1 MKLTRR
7 DFLTRTGT
15 VALAVGLSPA
25 LSPRPTSGQTAVKF
39 GTAVLGDYSLIA
51 PIIVGMEKGFF
62 KENGVAAEF
71 TPFRGG
77 PDLLKAVQANQIQI
91 GITGSTDV
99 PVFRSRGV
107 PIRCIAV
114 TVNSNHFTFNVAP
127 GISKLDEIKGKSI
140 GVTVVGASTWVFANM
155 LAKRQGWDPQRDVKI
170 VPLGGLDAQLAA
182 LTRGETH
189 AFVWGDGGAMLELQG
204 KSRVLLRLDAVTPKW
219 FSQAVYCTDDYI
231 KGNKDA
237 IRRAVRGL
245 FQGVKFIR
253 ESSPEAIKITA
264 KTLGWPEEGVARA
277 HQQISGPLF
286 NPDGRIDVEALRVMR
301 DTLIE
306 YGVIKERV
314 PVEDHY
320 TDEFTPVRV

>member
-1 MKLTRR
+1 MDLTRR
-7 DFLTRTGT
+7 DFLTKTGT
-15 VALAVGLSPA
+15 VALAAGLAPA
-25 LSPRPTSGQTAVKF
+25 LSPRPAAGQTAIKI

-51 PIIVGMEKGFF
+51 PIIVAMEKGYF

-127 GISKLDEIKGKSI
+127 RITKLADLKGKSI
-140 GVTVVGASTWVFANM
+140 GVTVVGASTWCFATM
-155 LAKRQGWDPQRDVKI
+155 LAKQQGWEPGRDIKI

-182 LTRGETH
+182 LARGEVE
-189 AFVWGDGGAMLELQG
+189 AFVWGDAGAMLEMQG
-204 KSRVLLRLDAVTPKW
+204 KSKVLLRLDTVTPKW
-219 FSQAVYCTDDYI
+219 FSQAVYCTDEYI

-237 IRRAVRGL
+237 IRRSVRAL
-245 FQGVKFIR
+245 FQGVKFIV
-253 ESSPEAIKITA
+253 ESPPEAIKITA
-264 KTLGWPEEGVARA
+264 KVLGWPEEGVARA
-277 HQQISGPLF
+277 HRQISGPLF
-286 NPDGRIDVEALRVMR
+286 NRDGGIDVEALRVMR
-301 DTLIE
+301 DTLIDL
-306 YGVIKERV
+306 GVVKTRV

-320 TDEFTPVRV
+320 TGEFTPVRL

>member
-1 MKLTRR
+1 MNLTRR

-15 VALAVGLSPA
+15 AALAVGLGPA
-25 LSPRPTSGQTAVKF
+25 LSPRPASAQTPVKI

-51 PIIVGMEKGFF
+51 PIIVGLEKGYF

-77 PDLLKAVQANQIQI
+77 PDLLKAVQANQIQV
-91 GITGSTDV
+91 GITGSTDI

-107 PIRCIAV
+107 PVRCIAV

-127 GISKLDEIKGKSI
+127 GISKLDDIKGKSI
-140 GVTVVGASTWVFANM
+140 GVTGVGASTWVFATM

-182 LTRGETH
+182 LARGEVQ
-189 AFVWGDGGAMLELQG
+189 AFVWGDAGAMLELQG
-204 KSRVLLRLDAVTPKW
+204 RSRVLLRLDAVTPKW

-231 KGNKDA
+231 KNNKDT
-237 IRRAVRGL
+237 IRRTVRAL

-286 NPDGRIDVEALRVMR
+286 NPDGRIDVEALSVMR
-301 DTLIE
+301 DTLLE
-306 YGVIKERV
+306 LGVLKERV
-314 PVEDHY
+314 PLEDHY
-320 TDEFTPVRV
+320 TDEFTPVRL

>member
-1 MKLTRR
+1 MTLTRR
-7 DFLTRTGT
+7 IFLKRTGT
-15 VALAVGLSPA
+15 AALALGLGPA
-25 LSPRPTSGQTAVKF
+25 LSPRPASGQTPVRI

-51 PIIVGMEKGFF
+51 PIIVAMEKGYF

-71 TPFRGG
+71 TPFKGG
-77 PDLLKAVQANQIQI
+77 PDLLKNVQANQIQV

-114 TVNSNHFTFNVAP
+114 TVNSNHFTLNVAP
-127 GISKLDEIKGKSI
+127 GITKLADLKGKSI
-140 GVTVVGASTWVFANM
+140 GVTVVGASTWCFAVM
-155 LAKRQGWDPQRDVKI
+155 LAKQQGWDPQRDVKI

-204 KSRVLLRLDAVTPKW
+204 KSKVLLRLDTVTPKW
-219 FSQAVYCTDDYI
+219 FSQAVYCTDDHI
-231 KGNKDA
+231 KGNKDT
-237 IRRAVRGL
+237 IRRTVRAL

-253 ESSPEAIKITA
+253 ESSPEAIKVTA
-264 KTLGWPEEGVARA
+264 KVLGWPEEGVARA

-286 NPDGRIDVEALRVMR
+286 NPDGRIDVEALTVMR

-306 YGVIKERV
+306 LGVIKTRV

-320 TDEFTPVRV
+320 TNEFTPVRL